1 MLDLLCS
8 GPQALAHLEAI
19 RAVRSITR
27 VHVWGRKPARAAAV
41 ASAVA
46 AASGLPVRVCESA
59 QEAVAEADI
68 VCTLTSAQAAVLE
81 GAWLKPG
88 APLRAPQREGG
99 GIGGALGLGMV
110 QRGLGWS
117 WEVVLVLLLR
127 QLSALSRVGR
137 AGERRGCVHAY
148 APRARHCG
156 VCLPC
161 NLCVLHALPFT

>member
-1 MLDLLCS
+1 MLHATAPRIFPLKARMCIACACAWPMLDLLCS

-88 APLRAPQREGG
+88 AHVRATLLEGG
-99 GIGGALGLGMV
+99 EIGGDWGSVGSGHGPGWSGVVLGSGLGLAAAAA
-110 QRGLGWS
+110 
-117 WEVVLVLLLR
+117 E
-127 QLSALSRVGR
+127 R
-137 AGERRGCVHAY
+137 AVPRR
-148 APRARHCG
+148 PRR
-156 VCLPC
+156 
-161 NLCVLHALPFT
+161 